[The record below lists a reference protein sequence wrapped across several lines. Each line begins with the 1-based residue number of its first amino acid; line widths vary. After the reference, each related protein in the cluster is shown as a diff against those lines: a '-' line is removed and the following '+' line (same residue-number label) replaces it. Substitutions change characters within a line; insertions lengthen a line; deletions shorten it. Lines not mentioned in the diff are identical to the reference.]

1 MLKPKDAMSFEAKHI
16 YVLLLC
22 ILITLWRVEQSI
34 KIAKP
39 FILKYQHEH
48 DGNNPSIK
56 QLREKL
62 KELPFHDFVF
72 DFCYDALH
80 ELQIVAGQ
88 ELLSTLSPNCA
99 AAVLLQVAQQ
109 PSSFEQNGMDNMSP
123 EDIAM
128 HQQLEACTRSGNAW
142 PVKMKRRTAFAE
154 LPLSDLR
161 HYVSTNFTHGR
172 CKLVKSDTNAEGRVK
187 CAVCSSNDCQQNT
200 MYECGT
206 CKVPMCWSPLE
217 PGQPSC
223 QELWHS
229 EMDLEEAHSKQNNI
243 SKRKQQESKESG
255 KHEHSRWVQVLT

>member
-1 MLKPKDAMSFEAKHI
+1 MSFEAKHI

-48 DGNNPSIK
+48 DDNNPSIK
-56 QLREKL
+56 QLWEKL

-142 PVKMKRRTAFAE
+142 PVKKKRRMAFAE
-154 LPLSDLR
+154 LTLSDLR
-161 HYVSTNFTHGR
+161 HYVSTIFTHGR
-172 CKLVKSDTNAEGRVK
+172 CKLVKSDTNAEERVK

-206 CKVPMCWSPLE
+206 YVKSQCVGC
-217 PGQPSC
+217 
-223 QELWHS
+223 H
-229 EMDLEEAHSKQNNI
+229 
-243 SKRKQQESKESG
+243 
-255 KHEHSRWVQVLT
+255 